1 MEKRGRKKRE
11 RETRFFFSLKW
22 RKKEK
27 RTFHARAAM
36 TLMSAEAP
44 SGRSPDLSA
53 AFFVVAAAVV
63 VNGEAPLLPLLR
75 WERL

>member
-1 MEKRGRKKRE
+1 
-11 RETRFFFSLKW
+11 
-22 RKKEK
+22 
-27 RTFHARAAM
+27 M